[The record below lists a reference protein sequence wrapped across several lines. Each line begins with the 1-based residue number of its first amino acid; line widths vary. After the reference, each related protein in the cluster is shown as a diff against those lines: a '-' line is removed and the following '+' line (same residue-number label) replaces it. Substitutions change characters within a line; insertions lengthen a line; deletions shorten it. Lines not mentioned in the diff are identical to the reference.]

1 MRHGGQRRIVV
12 SGGPALASLASHER
26 DPAAIGR
33 PLHVR
38 DALGQIDQGDRFAWP
53 VDCEQVQGRP
63 FVSLLVLLAPA
74 GERKRSPIRGPGRAA
89 VALLTRGDLTRRARA
104 IGGGQPDR
112 TPIAVG
118 VHVDPSDDERDRVP
132 SGDSDGSDT
141 EIRRPMSEGRMTST
155 VAKHQPAL
163 PRAAARLD
171 RSRNTQNFW
180 AVLSAYVPTRTPRTA
195 GSAGNGAGRGGG
207 RGPGAPRARPHG
219 FLTSVCHAACMRRG
233 IVIFIV
239 ISSFA
244 LVSTGCKP
252 PGELDC
258 TGRGTTAHRNLR
270 YTQTPGTVANLQSL
284 DLYLPVRAS
293 GCGPAPLVVYVHGG
307 GFVNGDK
314 ANQITNKVNLFNGEG
329 WAFASLNY
337 RLVGS
342 GGVGPRQ
349 RHVPG
354 ARAGHRRGDRLSGG
368 HAAAND
374 IDAGHVMTLGHSSG
388 AFLVALEAT
397 DGSFLQGVGRHLDA
411 VVCTAPLDTTYD
423 ITAQI
428 TSHSSEE
435 AMYRNAFG
443 NDPAVW
449 DRVRRPTTWLPA
461 RGSRRSTS

>member
-1 MRHGGQRRIVV
+1 
-12 SGGPALASLASHER
+12 
-26 DPAAIGR
+26 
-33 PLHVR
+33 
-38 DALGQIDQGDRFAWP
+38 
-53 VDCEQVQGRP
+53 
-63 FVSLLVLLAPA
+63 
-74 GERKRSPIRGPGRAA
+74 
-89 VALLTRGDLTRRARA
+89 
-104 IGGGQPDR
+104 
-112 TPIAVG
+112 
-118 VHVDPSDDERDRVP
+118 
-132 SGDSDGSDT
+132 
-141 EIRRPMSEGRMTST
+141 
-155 VAKHQPAL
+155 
-163 PRAAARLD
+163 
-171 RSRNTQNFW
+171 
-180 AVLSAYVPTRTPRTA
+180 
-195 GSAGNGAGRGGG
+195 
-207 RGPGAPRARPHG
+207 
-219 FLTSVCHAACMRRG
+219 MRRG

-258 TGRGTTAHRNLR
+258 TGRGTTADRNLR

-284 DLYLPVRAS
+284 DLYLPLRAS

-342 GGVGPRQ
+342 AGVGPGNGMYPAPEQ
-349 RHVPG
+349 DIAAAINYLV
-354 ARAGHRRGDRLSGG
+354 G

-411 VVCTAPLDTTYD
+411 VVCTAALDTTYD

-449 DRVRRPTTWLPA
+449 DRGSPTHNVGCRQGDPGVSH
-461 RGSRRSTS
+461 RDQGPS